1 MKINI
6 NKYLD
11 DNVIKYLL
19 SKGIVSLAFRA
30 LGVAFGFLI
39 AWMLSFYF
47 KEKIYGAF
55 SLLQTMIQLLAMIFT
70 LGIQNTLLI
79 EINKIQP
86 LNQHT
91 ASSFLFHVFKL
102 VFWVALIPMVVF
114 YFGAPFIST
123 FIFNKPH
130 LSQSFKIIALFLP
143 VFLFHELVLYYF
155 IGIKRFLTFGL
166 FMFVIPNLFFL
177 LFIFSLRDGLVNAS
191 QLVLYYGISFLITF
205 LIELFVIID
214 RKKKIISEKFS
225 NKKTFMNSV
234 PMMFSG
240 LMGFLISWTDV
251 LMLGAMSTEESVGI
265 YNAAFKIGMFVL
277 IIIASINI
285 VTGPKIAEFFV
296 NKDIENL
303 KKMIQK
309 STQLVSLISLP
320 IVFVMVFFSEFLL
333 NFFGESYKSGS
344 MVLIIIAIS
353 TFISAMSGNVDQILN
368 LTNNRKLLFKIN
380 FIALTINIILNYI
393 LIPIY
398 DINGSAIASMI
409 SIIILNFTCV
419 YFIKKKFGF
428 YTFI

>member
-1 MKINI
+1 MKTKISKI
-6 NKYLD
+6 LD

-19 SKGIVSLAFRA
+19 SKGIVSLAFRVM
-30 LGVAFGFLI
+30 GIAFGFLI
-39 AWMLSFYF
+39 AWMLSFFF

-55 SLLQTMIQLLAMIFT
+55 SLLQTIIQLLAMIFT

-91 ASSFLFHVFKL
+91 ANSLLVQMFKL
-102 VFWVALIPMVVF
+102 VFLVALAPMIFF
-114 YFGAPFIST
+114 YFGAPFISSV
-123 FIFNKPH
+123 IFSKPH
-130 LSQSFKIIALFLP
+130 LGESFKFIALFLP

-155 IGIKRFLTFGL
+155 IGVKRFLTFGI
-166 FMFVIPNLFFL
+166 FMFVVPNV
-177 LFIFSLRDGLVNAS
+177 LFICFVFSLRKDLVDS
-191 QLVLYYGISFLITF
+191 SDLVLYYALSFLISF
-205 LIELFVIID
+205 LIELFMIID
-214 RKKKIISEKFS
+214 IRKKFVFEKFS
-225 NKKTFMNSV
+225 KKRIFFSSV

-265 YNAAFKIGMFVL
+265 YNVAFKIGMFVL

-285 VTGPKIAEFFV
+285 ITGPKIAEFFV

-303 KKMIQK
+303 KKMVQK
-309 STQLVSLISLP
+309 STQFVTLISLP

-333 NFFGESYKSGS
+333 QFFGKSYSAGS
-344 MVLIIIAIS
+344 FVLIIIAIS

-368 LTNNRKLLFKIN
+368 LTDNRKLLFKIN
-380 FIALTINIILNYI
+380 FFTLVINIVLNYI
-393 LIPIY
+393 LIPVF

-409 SIIILNFTCV
+409 SIIILNLTCV
-419 YFIKKKFGF
+419 YFIKKKLGF

>member
-1 MKINI
+1 MKIIISKLLN
-6 NKYLD
+6 
-11 DNVIKYLL
+11 DNVLKYLL

-30 LGVAFGFLI
+30 LGVAFGFLV

-55 SLLQTMIQLLAMIFT
+55 SLLQTIIQLLAMIFT
-70 LGIQNTLLI
+70 LGIQNTILI

-86 LNQHT
+86 LNIHKAT
-91 ASSFLFHVFKL
+91 SFLFHVFKL
-102 VFWVALIPMVVF
+102 VFFVALIPILFF
-114 YFGAPFIST
+114 YFGAPFISAV
-123 FIFNKPH
+123 IFNKPH
-130 LSQSFKIIALFLP
+130 LSESFKIIALFLP

-166 FMFVIPNLFFL
+166 FMFVVPNLFFIGFVFL
-177 LFIFSLRDGLVNAS
+177 LRDSLNGPS
-191 QLVLYYGISFLITF
+191 EIVLYYALSFLITF
-205 LIELFVIID
+205 IIELLVIID
-214 RKKKIISEKFS
+214 RKKKFIMEKFS
-225 NKKTFMNSV
+225 NKKTFFSSL

-296 NKDIENL
+296 NGDNQNL

-309 STQLVSLISLP
+309 STQLVTLISLP
-320 IVFVMVFFSEFLL
+320 IVSIIVFFSDLL
-333 NFFGESYKSGS
+333 LQFFGESFKSGS
-344 MVLIIIAIS
+344 LVLIIIAVS
-353 TFISAMSGNVDQILN
+353 TFISAASGNVDQILN
-368 LTNNRKLLFKIN
+368 LTDNRKLLFKIN
-380 FIALTINIILNYI
+380 LIALSVNIVLNYI
-393 LIPIY
+393 FIPIY

-409 SIIILNFTCV
+409 SIIILNLTCV
-419 YFIKKKFGF
+419 YFIKKKLGF
-428 YTFI
+428 YTLI

>member
-6 NKYLD
+6 RKHLD

-19 SKGIVSLAFRA
+19 SKGSVSLAFRV
-30 LGVAFGFLI
+30 LGVALGFLI
-39 AWMLSFYF
+39 AWILSFYF

-55 SLLQTMIQLLAMIFT
+55 SLLQTIIQLLAMIFT
-70 LGIQNTLLI
+70 LGIQNTILI

-86 LNQHT
+86 FDQHKAT
-91 ASSFLFHVFKL
+91 SFLFHVCKL
-102 VFWVALIPMVVF
+102 VFWVALIPMLFF

-123 FIFNKPH
+123 VIFNKPH
-130 LSQSFKIIALFLP
+130 LSESFRIISLFLP

-166 FMFVIPNLFFL
+166 FMFVVPNLLFIC
-177 LFIFSLRDGLVNAS
+177 FIFSLRNILIDVSELI
-191 QLVLYYGISFLITF
+191 LYYGLSFLIVF
-205 LIELFVIID
+205 MIELLVIID
-214 RKKKIISEKFS
+214 KRQKFIREKFS
-225 NKKTFMNSV
+225 NKKTFFNSV

-296 NKDIENL
+296 NKDIESL
-303 KKMIQK
+303 KKMIQR
-309 STQLVSLISLP
+309 STQLITLISLP
-320 IVFVMVFFSEFLL
+320 IVFIMVFFSEFLL
-333 NFFGESYKSGS
+333 QFFGESYKAGS
-344 MVLIIIAIS
+344 IVLVIIAIS
-353 TFISAMSGNVDQILN
+353 TFISALSGNVDQILN
-368 LTNNRKLLFKIN
+368 LTNNRRLLFKIN
-380 FIALTINIILNYI
+380 LFVLTVNIILNYI
-393 LIPIY
+393 LIPLY

-409 SIIILNFTCV
+409 SIIILNLTCV
-419 YFIKKKFGF
+419 YFIKKQLGF
-428 YTFI
+428 YTLI